1 MKRKVGID
9 MNNEKV
15 GKKMLV
21 WILIYVCCSALG
33 LVMIKMGI
41 NQSFKFSVSNQIIEL
56 RFGLKL
62 ILGFILYVTS
72 FLLSMLVLSK
82 FDLNYFYPVS
92 AGLIYVLVCILSVAL
107 LKEVLSKNAMIGMVL
122 IFAGVIFMNLP
133 GKK

>member
-1 MKRKVGID
+1 
-9 MNNEKV
+9 MNNKKV

-21 WILIYVCCSALG
+21 WVLIYVCCSALG

-41 NQSFKFSVSNQIIEL
+41 NQSLKFSMSNQIIEF

-72 FLLSMLVLSK
+72 FLLSLLVLSK

-92 AGLIYVLVCILSVAL
+92 AGLIYVLVGILSVVL
-107 LKEVLSKNAMIGMVL
+107 LKEVLSKNALIGMVL

>member
-1 MKRKVGID
+1 
-9 MNNEKV
+9 MNNGKV

-21 WILIYVCCSALG
+21 WVLIYVCCSALG

-41 NQSFKFSVSNQIIEL
+41 NQSLKFSMSNQIIEF

-62 ILGFILYVTS
+62 ILGFVLYVTS
-72 FLLSMLVLSK
+72 FLLSLLVLSK

-92 AGLIYVLVCILSVAL
+92 AGLIYVLVCILSVVL
-107 LKEVLSKNAMIGMVL
+107 LKEVLSKNALIGMVL